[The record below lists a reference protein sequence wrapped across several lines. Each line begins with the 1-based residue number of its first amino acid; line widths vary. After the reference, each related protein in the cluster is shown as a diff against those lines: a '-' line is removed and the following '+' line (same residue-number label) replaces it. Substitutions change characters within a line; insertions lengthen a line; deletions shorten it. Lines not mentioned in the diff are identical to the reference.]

1 MKMYVFFILA
11 LISISH
17 CSIEWQKQKL
27 NQNYLSLNNNS
38 LNIGVMVPSLVSPT
52 ALTILARQTL
62 Q

>member
-1 MKMYVFFILA
+1 MYVFFIFA
-11 LISISH
+11 LISITH
-17 CSIEWQKQKL
+17 CSIVWQKQKL

>member
-1 MKMYVFFILA
+1 MYVFFILA

-17 CSIEWQKQKL
+17 CRIVWQKQKL